1 MHVSREGRGKA
12 KKGYKTEI
20 GRRVCERLGI
30 DEGWVW
36 LGELKREAG
45 VGVQGREIGGCWK
58 RRERWARY
66 GAAGLQGYGATTELR
81 GLRG

>member
-12 KKGYKTEI
+12 KKGYKTEM

-30 DEGWVW
+30 NEGWAW

-45 VGVQGREIGGCWK
+45 VGVQEREIGDCWK
-58 RRERWARY
+58 FVESDAR
-66 GAAGLQGYGATTELR
+66 APGLQGYGATGAT